1 MSATVAKLPQLVD
14 DYLLVRR
21 ALGFELEDVER
32 ILHRFVAYLHARD
45 ADMVTVADA
54 VGFATAPPPVSPRR
68 QALRLSAV
76 RGFTRWLRCQ
86 DAAVEVPPARI
97 LPARPTRAAPY
108 IYRDEEIQALLAA
121 AGRLEPELRAATYR
135 TLIGLMAATGIR
147 TGEALGLDIVDF
159 DQLRCTLTVTGKYGK
174 VRMLPLHPSVAAALS
189 DYLQQRDRLLPAAA
203 SPALLISS
211 RGARLHASTV
221 HTTFR
226 RLTDEAGLTATSSS
240 CRPRL
245 HDLRHTFAVAT
256 MLDAYRTGADAA
268 VVLPIL
274 STWLG
279 HTEPRD
285 SYWYLTGTA
294 ELLEAA
300 TERLRA
306 VPGGRAEGGRR

>member
-1 MSATVAKLPQLVD
+1 MSATVAKLPRLVD

-21 ALGFELEDVER
+21 ALGFELENVER
-32 ILHRFVAYLHARD
+32 ILHRYVAYLHAGD

-54 VGFATAPPPVSPRR
+54 VGFATAPPPVSPRS
-68 QALRLSAV
+68 QALRLSAI
-76 RGFTRWLRCQ
+76 RGFTRWLHCQ
-86 DAAVEVPPARI
+86 DPDVEVPPARI
-97 LPARPTRAAPY
+97 LPARPTRVAPY
-108 IYRDEEIQALLAA
+108 IYTEKEVQALLTA
-121 AGRLEPELRAATYR
+121 AGRLEPELRAATHR

-159 DQLRCTLTVTGKYGK
+159 DQLRRTLTVTGKYGK
-174 VRMLPLHPSVAAALS
+174 VRMLPLHPSIATALS

-203 SPALLISS
+203 TPALLISS
-211 RGARLHASTV
+211 RGTRLHASTV
-221 HTTFR
+221 HPTFR
-226 RLTDEAGLTATSSS
+226 RLTDEAGLTAASSS

-294 ELLEAA
+294 ELLAAA
-300 TERLRA
+300 TERLRTA
-306 VPGGRAEGGRR
+306 PGRGEGGQR